1 MKILVTGGAGFIG
14 SHIVDLLIKQDHQ
27 VLIIDNLSTGSKDN
41 LNPQAKFF
49 PGDILSS
56 ALDTIFQENQPEI
69 VIHLAAQ
76 LDINYSVQ
84 EPVKDAE
91 INILGSINL
100 LENCRKY
107 KVKKIIYTS
116 SAAEIGEPLFF
127 PITEEHPLNPISPY
141 GVSKHCVQ
149 YYLKIYSN
157 LYHLNYTYL
166 RYANVYGPRQGL
178 TGEGGVVSTFI
189 KKLLNNIPMTIFGTG
204 QQTRDF
210 IYVQDVAEATILM
223 LNQGNNQIYNVGTGK
238 ETSINT
244 LFGMINILL
253 NKSSLST
260 YLKPKSGDIQRS
272 VFSIEKIKK
281 EIGWQPKV
289 ELEEGLIKTINFF
302 KKVQSP
308 PK

>member
-1 MKILVTGGAGFIG
+1 MKVLVTGGAGFIG
-14 SHIVDLLIKQDHQ
+14 SHIVDRLIQHDHE
-27 VLIIDNLSTGSKDN
+27 VLIVDNLSTGSKAN
-41 LNPQAKFF
+41 LNPKAKFF
-49 PGDILSS
+49 QVDILSS
-56 ALDTIFQENQPEI
+56 VLEQIFQQNQPEI

-76 LDINYSVQ
+76 LDVNYSIK

-91 INILGSINL
+91 INIIGTLNL
-100 LENCRKY
+100 LENCRRY
-107 KVKKIIYTS
+107 KVKKIIYAS

-127 PITEEHPLNPISPY
+127 PLTEDHPLNPISPY
-141 GVSKHCVQ
+141 GISKHCVQ
-149 YYLKIYSN
+149 PYLKIYSN
-157 LYHLNYTYL
+157 LYQLNYTYL

-178 TGEGGVVSTFI
+178 SGEGGVVSTFI
-189 KKLLNNIPMTIFGTG
+189 KKLFNNEPMTIFGNG

-223 LNQGNNQIYNVGTGK
+223 LNQGNNQVYNVGTGK

-244 LFGMINILL
+244 LFGMVKTFLK
-253 NKSSLST
+253 KSSDPT

-281 EIGWQPKV
+281 ETGWQPKV
-289 ELEEGLIKTINFF
+289 ELEEGLIKTIDFF
-302 KKVQSP
+302 KKVPSL

>member
-1 MKILVTGGAGFIG
+1 M
-14 SHIVDLLIKQDHQ
+14 
-27 VLIIDNLSTGSKDN
+27 
-41 LNPQAKFF
+41 
-49 PGDILSS
+49 DILSPK
-56 ALDTIFQENQPEI
+56 LENTFQEHQPEI

-107 KVKKIIYTS
+107 KVKKIIYAS
-116 SAAEIGEPLFF
+116 SAAEIGEPLFL
-127 PITEEHPLNPISPY
+127 PITEEHPFNPISPY
-141 GVSKHCVQ
+141 GASKHCLLS
-149 YYLKIYSN
+149 YLKIYAH
-157 LYHLNYTYL
+157 LYGLNYTYL

-178 TGEGGVVSTFI
+178 NGEGGVVSTFI
-189 KKLLNNIPMTIFGTG
+189 KKLLNDIPMTIFGTG

-210 IYVQDVAEATILM
+210 IYVQDVAEATVLM
-223 LNQGNNQIYNVGTGK
+223 LNQGNNQIYQIGTGK

-244 LFGMINILL
+244 LFLKIQTTLGVEI
-253 NKSSLST
+253 KPT
-260 YLKPKSGDIQRS
+260 YLPPKKGDIQRS
-272 VFSIEKIKK
+272 VFNLKKIQT

-289 ELEEGLIKTINFF
+289 ELESGLIKTIDFF
-302 KKVQSP
+302 KEVQFP